1 MNKIIFLIL
10 CLTLPA
16 NSKVDAWHGNKQTV
30 NKFFLDNEGYCGWY
44 EIPEWVSL
52 LS

>member
-16 NSKVDAWHGNKQTV
+16 NSKVDWYSEEQKV
-30 NKFFLDNEGYCGWY
+30 NKFFLDDAAYDGTY

>member
-16 NSKVDAWHGNKQTV
+16 NSKVHSLTGTQTV
-30 NKFFLDNEGYCGWY
+30 NKFFIDYGYGNGWF
-44 EIPEWVSL
+44 IPEWISL